1 MVAGGGCGGGGAAR
15 GEGPGVRVGWGGG
28 GGGDLKADPD
38 CRTEC
43 EVPLKVS
50 GQGSYQSQRFTP
62 APNRT

>member
-1 MVAGGGCGGGGAAR
+1 MAGGGWGGGAAR
-15 GEGPGVRVGWGGG
+15 GEGPGLRVGWGE
-28 GGGDLKADPD
+28 DLKADPD

-62 APNRT
+62 GPNRT